1 MSNFSDKARSV
12 IAAVAP
18 TLGVAIGGPFGALA
32 GQLISKAVAPDAKP
46 GDSAAVE
53 AALASATP
61 ETLLA
66 LKNSDN
72 EFKEHMRQLDINEE
86 QLQYADTANAR
97 AREVAVKDNTPR
109 ILAYMYTAGFF
120 AVLATQFW
128 IVMAHVVLDPTA
140 LRLIDTTTGVL
151 FAMMLGCKEYY
162 FGSSAGS
169 KDKDQ
174 TIASMAAK

>member
-18 TLGVAIGGPFGALA
+18 TLGIAIGGPFGALA
-32 GQLISKAVAPDAKP
+32 GQLISKAVAPNAKP

-66 LKNSDN
+66 LKNADN
-72 EFKEHMRQLDINEE
+72 ELKEHMRQLDINEE
-86 QLQYADTANAR
+86 QLAYADTDSAR
-97 AREVAVKDNTPR
+97 KREMAVKDSTP
-109 ILAYMYTAGFF
+109 
-120 AVLATQFW
+120 AVLAY
-128 IVMAHVVLDPTA
+128 VLVLGT
-140 LRLIDTTTGVL
+140 LLLIGCTMFGLTKVADVTTGTMIGYL
-151 FAMMLGCKEYY
+151 ISECKAALGYY
-162 FGSSAGS
+162 FGSSVGS

-174 TIASMAAK
+174 TIAAVVNK